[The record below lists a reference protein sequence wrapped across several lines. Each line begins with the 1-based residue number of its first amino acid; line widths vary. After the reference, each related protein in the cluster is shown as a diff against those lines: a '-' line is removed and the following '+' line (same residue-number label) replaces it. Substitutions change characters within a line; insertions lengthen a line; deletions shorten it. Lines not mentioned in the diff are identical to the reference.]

1 MSAAHTPFSPP
12 KLRRRS
18 LLLAAAATAA
28 GCGSVMAQANT
39 MRFVV
44 GSAPGGSLDVPLRLL
59 APKLSEALG
68 KTIVIENKPG
78 ASGTIAVRQIEA
90 STPEAP
96 VFSLYPTTSLMGF
109 VLQGQEPQLD
119 KLSVISQ
126 VYEQFTV
133 FAINPT
139 LPGMDKVH
147 TIQDLIALAKQ
158 APQPLSYASPS
169 PGSISHLTAER
180 LANLAGMQLQHV
192 AYKSAAPALTDL
204 LAGHLPM
211 VALDMTTIS
220 PHLGSPKL
228 RPLAINFPKRVPHL
242 PNVPTLG
249 EAGFQ
254 DLASVVA
261 WVTLVGPAKLPAEQV
276 VQINAAVAKAIA
288 DPAVNKR
295 MNELYAIPKTGTP
308 QAARA
313 LMQRDLG
320 YWRKV
325 LSDNKITL

>member
-1 MSAAHTPFSPP
+1 
-12 KLRRRS
+12 
-18 LLLAAAATAA
+18 
-28 GCGSVMAQANT
+28 MAQANV

-78 ASGTIAVRQIEA
+78 ASGTIAMRQVEA

-96 VFSLYPTTSLMGF
+96 IFSFYPTTSLMGF
-109 VLQGQEPQLD
+109 VLQGHEPQLD

-126 VYEQFTV
+126 IYEQFTV

-139 LPGMDKVH
+139 MPGMDKVH

-158 APQPLSYASPS
+158 APQALSYGSPS

-192 AYKSAAPALTDL
+192 AYKSAVPALTDL

-261 WVTLVGPAKLPAEQV
+261 WVTLVGPAKLPADQV
-276 VQINAAVAKAIA
+276 AQINAAMAKAVA
-288 DPAVNKR
+288 DPAIHKR